1 MNNKKRKII
10 IIDDEISF
18 LNIFTKAL
26 EAAGFEVRGYSDP
39 REALKNILQE
49 KADLILL
56 DVLMPDLNGFEV
68 FEHLKKDL
76 KEGMPKILF
85 LTNLGETVSGTKID
99 EHFAESI
106 GAEGY
111 IKKTEDL
118 DKIIE
123 KVKECL

>member
-1 MNNKKRKII
+1 MDKKKKII
-10 IIDDEISF
+10 VIDDEVSF

-26 EAAGFEVRGYSDP
+26 EKAGFEVKGYLDP
-39 REALKNILQE
+39 REALKNIPQE

-56 DVLMPDLNGFEV
+56 DVLMPELNGFEV
-68 FEHLKKDL
+68 FERLKKDI

-111 IKKTEDL
+111 IKKTDDL

-123 KVKECL
+123 KIKECL